1 MKSSIFEKN
10 SILNTYKKLASDTAI
25 YGMSSIVGRFLNWWL
40 VPYYSRLFLPDIFG
54 IVTNLYSYVAFLLVI
69 LTYGMETGYF
79 RYASKSQD
87 KPLVYSTTLIALFF
101 SSILFI
107 SLILIFK
114 ENIAG
119 LINYHGH
126 NEYILWLGVVVAIDA
141 FTSIPFAKLRLEN
154 RPVKFAFLKIINIG
168 FNIGFNLFFLTLC
181 PYLSKHFPGIPISVV
196 YSPQIGVGYVFISN
210 LLANII
216 TLILLFPDIF
226 KISYRFDPKLLWKI
240 FDYSFPILIVGI
252 AGMVNQNI
260 DKILMPFLIPENQ
273 NPMYQVGIYG
283 ANYKIAVLMNMFIQ
297 AFKYAFE
304 PFFFSRGKAADDK
317 QVHAVIMTYF
327 VLFGLLIFLGVM
339 LYIDFIKVVALDSKY
354 FEGLK
359 VVPLVLMSNLFFGI
373 YYALSMWYKLD
384 DKTRYGAYIALIGAV
399 ITLVLNIWLI
409 PIIGY
414 MGSAITVFICFFVM
428 MALSYFLG
436 QKYYPIPYDLKSIS
450 IYTIAALILYLISTQ
465 LHSFS
470 TMLKFVLNTILFISF
485 LVLVYIKEKDR
496 IFRLLNFQKR

>member
-1 MKSSIFEKN
+1 LGKIFG
-10 SILNTYKKLASDTAI
+10 LNTYKKLASDTAI

-40 VPYYSRLFLPDIFG
+40 VPYYSRLFLPDVFG
-54 IVTNLYSYVAFLLVI
+54 VVTNLYSYVAFLLVI

-79 RYASKSQD
+79 RYASKNPNKQ
-87 KPLVYSTTLIALFF
+87 LVYSTTLITLFF
-101 SSILFI
+101 SSAVFI
-107 SLILIFK
+107 VFIFFFQEK
-114 ENIAG
+114 IAG

-126 NEYILWLGVVVAIDA
+126 NEYILWLGIVVAIDA

-154 RPVKFAFLKIINIG
+154 RPIKFAFLKIVNIG

-181 PYLSKHFPGIPISVV
+181 PYLQRHFPNLPISVV
-196 YSPQIGVGYVFISN
+196 YSPKIGVGYVFVSN
-210 LLANII
+210 LLANLI

-226 KISYRFDPKLLWKI
+226 KISYRFDAKLLWKI

-252 AGMVNQNI
+252 AGMINQNL
-260 DKILMPFLIPENQ
+260 DKILIPFLIPEDQ

-304 PFFFSRGKAADDK
+304 PFFFARGKSADDK

-359 VVPLVLMSNLFFGI
+359 VVPLVLMSNLFFGV

-384 DKTRYGAYIALIGAV
+384 DKTRYGAYIALVGAG
-399 ITLVLNIWLI
+399 ITLVLNILLI
-409 PIIGY
+409 PVIGY

-428 MALSYFLG
+428 MVISYFLG
-436 QKYYPIPYDLKSIS
+436 QKYYPIPYELKSIGLYS
-450 IYTIAALILYLISTQ
+450 GAALVLYLISTQ
-465 LHSFS
+465 LHSFAPV
-470 TMLKFVLNTILFISF
+470 LKFFLNTILMGIF
-485 LVLVYIKEKDR
+485 LVVVYFKEKDR
-496 IFRLLNFQKR
+496 LSHILTFKKR